1 MGEIAVWH
9 PRRGAG
15 PGVTSRALSGR
26 VTPRRRDGL
35 VSLLTGQLGPRISL
49 RTPISMG
56 VLPERAAETFG
67 RTPIYLDAPFQI
79 DPDART
85 ELDYVEFALLV
96 EQMSAALWDAGVR
109 PWDRVAVAK
118 SSNFDIVAIA
128 CAAARIGAIPAL
140 LSPGL
145 DGEIMG
151 VLLERLESPFLY
163 TDQATV
169 ERAKLPAELLER
181 LPSRVIGPVEGGTPI
196 EDLWGGSVPPPA
208 PRTGDEP
215 MLITHTSSTTGIS
228 KLVENSVAGVC
239 YSTRVEA
246 TVPFGHSPRELAAHC
261 ISFVHVRAAITA
273 MASWARGT
281 ALLEVGVP
289 DAENVLRLFPKYRPT
304 AVEAHPNAYV
314 AWEQLRDH
322 PDEPFANIR
331 VYFSTFDAAHPRT
344 ISRLLA
350 ASKRTLPLWFQAYG
364 QTEVQI
370 VSVRFYTRGSAER
383 LLRRGTRSR
392 SLGWPPPG
400 VRVRVADPVTQK
412 KLQRGKAGMIQV
424 CTPARSLSFVGTPGK
439 YWERRHGEWFDTGDW
454 GRRTRLGDIEI
465 FDRVADRIEGV
476 ESCLWLEDILLD
488 RIQDAEEI
496 VIVPD
501 KEGRPVPVVCM
512 CDGRPLDRAEW
523 RRATAGIP
531 NLGEPFEV
539 SQEDLKRT
547 ATAKARRYLLT
558 ELIAAR
564 TAAPENGDS
573 HAVPPE
579 LLLREGA

>member
-1 MGEIAVWH
+1 
-9 PRRGAG
+9 
-15 PGVTSRALSGR
+15 

-35 VSLLTGQLGPRISL
+35 AKLLAGQLGPRISF

-67 RTPIYLDAPFQI
+67 RTPIHLDKPFQI
-79 DPDART
+79 DPEQRT

-96 EQMSAALWDAGVR
+96 EQMSAALHEAGVR

-118 SSNFDIVAIA
+118 SSNFDILAIA
-128 CAAARIGAIPAL
+128 CAAARLGAIPAL

-169 ERAKLPAELLER
+169 DRAGLTSELLER
-181 LPSRVIGPVEGGTPI
+181 LPSRVIGPVEGGIPVA
-196 EDLWGGSVPPPA
+196 DLWGGAVPAPA

-228 KLVENSVAGVC
+228 KLVENSVSGVS
-239 YSTRVEA
+239 YNSRVES
-246 TVPFGHSPRELAAHC
+246 TVPFGHSRHELVASC
-261 ISFVHVRAAITA
+261 ISFVHVRGVITA

-281 ALLEVGVP
+281 AQLAIGTP
-289 DAENVLRLFPKYRPT
+289 DDETVLRLFPKYRPT
-304 AVEAHPNAYV
+304 AVEAHPNAFV
-314 AWEQLRDH
+314 SWEKLRDH
-322 PDEPFANIR
+322 PDEPFASIR
-331 VYFSTFDAAHPRT
+331 IFFSTFDAAHPRT

-364 QTEVQI
+364 QTETQI

-383 LLRRGTRSR
+383 LLKRGTRSR

-400 VRVRVADPVTQK
+400 VHVRVADPITQQK
-412 KLQRGKAGMIQV
+412 MKPGKPGMIQV
-424 CTPARSLSFVGTPGK
+424 RTPGRSLSFVGTPGK
-439 YWERRHGEWFDTGDW
+439 YWERRHGRWFDTGDW
-454 GRRTRLGDIEI
+454 GRRTRRGDVEI

-476 ESCLWLEDILLD
+476 ESCLWLEDVLLA
-488 RIQDAEEI
+488 RIPDAEEI
-496 VIVPD
+496 VIVAD
-501 KEGRPVPVVCM
+501 GEGRPVPVVCM
-512 CDGRPLDRAEW
+512 SDGVSLDPASW
-523 RRATAGIP
+523 RTAVAGIP
-531 NLGEPFEV
+531 NLGEPFVV
-539 SQEDLKRT
+539 SEHDLKRT

-564 TAAPENGDS
+564 ASAPENGDS
-573 HAVPPE
+573 HSVPAE
-579 LLLREGA
+579 RLLREGA